1 MKNLVISI
9 AAIFSLNSFANNM
22 VGINYNDIDGSN
34 GLGLSLSGSA
44 GSFVYDLDFMDLDD
58 NTANMF
64 NIGYAIGDISE
75 GSVYVGIVSADSDAN
90 DDDRFTDAEIGY
102 VVRGNDG
109 VQFKVGL
116 LLGDFE
122 ETIDAEVQIPVSG
135 GNLEL
140 GLMHDDE
147 DSLITVGYSWN
158 F

>member
-1 MKNLVISI
+1 
-9 AAIFSLNSFANNM
+9 M

-44 GSFVYDLDFMDLDD
+44 GSFVYDVDFMDLDD

-75 GSVYVGIVSADSDAN
+75 GSFYVGIVSADSDAN
-90 DDDRFTDAEIGY
+90 GDDRFTDPELGY

-122 ETIDAEVQIPVSG
+122 EAIDAEVQIPVSG

>member
-1 MKNLVISI
+1 MKNLVISLV
-9 AAIFSLNSFANNM
+9 AIFSLNSFANNM

-44 GSFVYDLDFMDLDD
+44 GSFVYDVDFMDLDD

-75 GSVYVGIVSADSDAN
+75 GSFYVGIVSADSDAN
-90 DDDRFTDAEIGY
+90 GDDRFTDPELGY

-122 ETIDAEVQIPVSG
+122 EAIDAEVQIPVSG